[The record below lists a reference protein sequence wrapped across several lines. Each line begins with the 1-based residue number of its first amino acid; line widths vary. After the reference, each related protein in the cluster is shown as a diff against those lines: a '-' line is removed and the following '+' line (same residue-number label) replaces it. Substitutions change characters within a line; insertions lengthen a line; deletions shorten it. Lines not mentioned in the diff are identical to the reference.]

1 LQHPALN
8 QLTLTLAPGYP
19 HLHAIK
25 SLHLD
30 KLADFGQTC
39 TAILRQCLRA
49 GSVYRDKIRGHMLT
63 SAALAHAQKKNC
75 TRIGKK
81 RVMLRSLRLR
91 WSRGHS
97 QDSLTASIR
106 LSTVYLFY
114 CRAVSVNGI
123 PTRNRVLYHDF
134 APQIR

>member
-1 LQHPALN
+1 LPHFLQLPALN
-8 QLTLTLAPGYP
+8 QLTLTLAPGYA

-25 SLHLD
+25 ILHPD
-30 KLADFGQTC
+30 KLSGFGQAC

-49 GSVYRDKIRGHMLT
+49 SFLYRDKIRYRMLA

-75 TRIGKK
+75 TLIGKK

-91 WSRGHS
+91 SSRGHS

-114 CRAVSVNGI
+114 CRAVSINS
-123 PTRNRVLYHDF
+123 D
-134 APQIR
+134 

>member
-1 LQHPALN
+1 LQLPALN
-8 QLTLTLAPGYP
+8 QLTLKLAPGYA

-25 SLHLD
+25 IPHPD
-30 KLADFGQTC
+30 KLSGFGQAC

-49 GSVYRDKIRGHMLT
+49 SFVDRDKIRVHMLA

-91 WSRGHS
+91 WGSGHS
-97 QDSLTASIR
+97 QDSLLASIR

-114 CRAVSVNGI
+114 CRAVGGNFYSQS
-123 PTRNRVLYHDF
+123 DF
-134 APQIR
+134 

>member
-1 LQHPALN
+1 LQLPALN
-8 QLTLTLAPGYP
+8 QLTLTLAPGYA

-25 SLHLD
+25 ILHPD
-30 KLADFGQTC
+30 KLSGFGQAC

-49 GSVYRDKIRGHMLT
+49 GSVKRNKIRGHMLT
-63 SAALAHAQKKNC
+63 SAALAHAQEKNC

-91 WSRGHS
+91 WGRGRS
-97 QDSLTASIR
+97 QDSLTAFIR

-114 CRAVSVNGI
+114 CRAVRLQT
-123 PTRNRVLYHDF
+123 TRVPKDC
-134 APQIR
+134 PQN